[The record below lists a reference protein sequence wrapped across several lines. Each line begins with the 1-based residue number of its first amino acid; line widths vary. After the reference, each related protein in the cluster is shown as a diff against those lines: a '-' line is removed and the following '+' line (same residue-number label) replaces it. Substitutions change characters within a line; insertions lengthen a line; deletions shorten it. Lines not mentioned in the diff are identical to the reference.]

1 MLLPDDWHSPCN
13 LQESSSVPVT
23 GNCNGIFDDG
33 FLWFLDESGTVYK
46 HHQQEY
52 YFKSKQAATRWF
64 KLKAVLQWAIL
75 RRIIMRKRA
84 RRMVLKSRVA
94 KRLVSTAGQNWNV
107 KEHKPGPVTSPT
119 QMYFTCNHE
128 HEDDE
133 KDGKLN
139 PIYSS
144 DRDTVPSK
152 LDTSGIGQS
161 LTLFPTLLTGD
172 VIEAE
177 EVLSPH
183 MAPQMSPIKATKQ
196 VCHRRVHRKP
206 PPVSSSPLP
215 ETIFSNSGFCRA
227 ASSAIK
233 ELIMVRKK
241 DPFWQ
246 YVEPV
251 AEGRFKCN
259 YCGRDFAGGIPR
271 VKSHLSGIKG
281 RDIDICLKV
290 HEDVQAAAR
299 EAINGVKRKQKA
311 EASSDDVQ
319 ISALDATNGTN
330 KRSKVEA
337 CSGNFDDNFSNAH
350 EKKDGCMLDN
360 LLAKFALLN
369 DIDCN
374 IIQSSS
380 FIEFVN
386 ALLEFGYSY
395 NLPSCS
401 KLKTKLIPNLGM
413 EVAAYV
419 KNVKSSWEQTGC
431 TLISDIWCDDI
442 EGKFHIN
449 IISQCPA
456 GLVLLGTFEVS
467 KNDLSSTY
475 FKEII
480 SFVIQHIGPQ
490 RVLQFIQSDA
500 QQVELPGPLLHKGFN
515 HIFMTHCA
523 ACEIQLLFGDIY
535 TGIEWVRATFDR
547 ANFVVDVV
555 YEHYA
560 VLSLVR
566 KYTNKKELKQPL
578 LTEFSSNYEM
588 LQSFVEVK
596 DQLLLLVKSSEWYT
610 SDCDAEETRRQIAE
624 TIQNENFWDQVQ
636 EVLKAL
642 ESIFHV
648 FCLVDSSG
656 STFGYLYGAMEM
668 AEEAMEQLYNNN
680 PNRFQKLWDTF
691 NSRKGRLMH
700 PMHAAAAFLNP
711 AFMCSET
718 FKHSPRI
725 KDGMNFVLKNLVAD
739 EEEDDFLDQMDQ
751 YHMKASEV
759 FTYTAMKM
767 LKTSHPR
774 KWWDYCGDYLPI
786 LKKYAIRILSQPCSS
801 SSCKRSLSAS
811 EAAQIK
817 RRRES
822 TPAGLEN
829 CLHLRMNA
837 TLMAKSNTMKTIDR
851 RPIDLQELGK
861 PKLISENSADGL
873 PSDPKILCP
882 NEQQNSGSLFTRN
895 QLVEPNYLQLHFV
908 TMVSSPL
915 VTGQKVEGEGGSPI
929 HVFLVDP
936 QTGFL
941 VQDGA
946 LSRLKLIVCVLE
958 GDFNEEGEADWAQ
971 EYFQS
976 NEITSIIP
984 LMAGNLHVVLNGGM
998 GTLGD
1003 ITFNEESSMARN
1015 GTFRLG
1021 VKTSGDCR
1029 EGFRIREGISNAFV
1043 VKGNEATRWK
1053 KPAAYDMLL
1062 PDDRHSPCNLQES
1075 SSFLVTGNY
1084 DEIYDDWLL
1093 WSFDE
1098 SGSVYQHH
1106 QQEYCFKSKQ
1116 AATRWF
1122 KLKAVLQWAI
1132 LRRIIMRKRARRMVV
1147 KNRVEKRLGQNWNVK
1162 EHKHAPV
1169 TSLTQMYFTCNHE
1182 HEDDEK
1188 DGKLKPINSSDR
1200 DTVPSMLDTSGMG
1213 QSLTLFPTLLTGDGI
1228 KAKEVLSPH
1237 MAHFKATKQKGKE
1250 VLLKRS
1256 GSFRSTITD
1265 AGGSIPAK
1273 PDSNY
1278 FSHSLTLFPSLLND
1292 MEPNKADVLEPMP
1305 TNSGSYI
1312 ELTKLAPMAALS
1324 SALCLLS
1331 NVRQP
1336 AESSSCLTA
1345 LDDGALGQCKY
1356 ENDMKRAKKRWRK
1369 LKSVL
1374 RLVFLW
1380 KVIAPRSFEGHSK
1393 GSQVGNFPA
1402 KVHSS
1407 AVSRRVHRY
1416 VRRKDTSWTL
1426 VMGSLEDAY
1435 AWRKY
1440 GQKAILGQKY
1450 PRSYFRCQNR
1460 KISKCRATKQVERLD
1475 SDPTTYRVTYYGHH
1489 TCDMSAAVSSP
1500 SQPSPPPSGPE
1511 VEMPKS
1517 PPTKR
1522 ISQASGIKCDDHKES
1537 TDQTAVN
1544 MSNLGDDM
1552 EDTLADH
1559 PL

>member
-1 MLLPDDWHSPCN
+1 
-13 LQESSSVPVT
+13 
-23 GNCNGIFDDG
+23 
-33 FLWFLDESGTVYK
+33 
-46 HHQQEY
+46 
-52 YFKSKQAATRWF
+52 
-64 KLKAVLQWAIL
+64 
-75 RRIIMRKRA
+75 
-84 RRMVLKSRVA
+84 
-94 KRLVSTAGQNWNV
+94 
-107 KEHKPGPVTSPT
+107 
-119 QMYFTCNHE
+119 
-128 HEDDE
+128 
-133 KDGKLN
+133 
-139 PIYSS
+139 
-144 DRDTVPSK
+144 
-152 LDTSGIGQS
+152 
-161 LTLFPTLLTGD
+161 
-172 VIEAE
+172 
-177 EVLSPH
+177 
-183 MAPQMSPIKATKQ
+183 
-196 VCHRRVHRKP
+196 
-206 PPVSSSPLP
+206 
-215 ETIFSNSGFCRA
+215 
-227 ASSAIK
+227 
-233 ELIMVRKK
+233 
-241 DPFWQ
+241 
-246 YVEPV
+246 
-251 AEGRFKCN
+251 
-259 YCGRDFAGGIPR
+259 
-271 VKSHLSGIKG
+271 
-281 RDIDICLKV
+281 
-290 HEDVQAAAR
+290 
-299 EAINGVKRKQKA
+299 
-311 EASSDDVQ
+311 
-319 ISALDATNGTN
+319 
-330 KRSKVEA
+330 
-337 CSGNFDDNFSNAH
+337 
-350 EKKDGCMLDN
+350 
-360 LLAKFALLN
+360 
-369 DIDCN
+369 
-374 IIQSSS
+374 
-380 FIEFVN
+380 
-386 ALLEFGYSY
+386 
-395 NLPSCS
+395 
-401 KLKTKLIPNLGM
+401 
-413 EVAAYV
+413 
-419 KNVKSSWEQTGC
+419 
-431 TLISDIWCDDI
+431 
-442 EGKFHIN
+442 
-449 IISQCPA
+449 
-456 GLVLLGTFEVS
+456 
-467 KNDLSSTY
+467 
-475 FKEII
+475 
-480 SFVIQHIGPQ
+480 
-490 RVLQFIQSDA
+490 
-500 QQVELPGPLLHKGFN
+500 
-515 HIFMTHCA
+515 
-523 ACEIQLLFGDIY
+523 
-535 TGIEWVRATFDR
+535 
-547 ANFVVDVV
+547 
-555 YEHYA
+555 
-560 VLSLVR
+560 
-566 KYTNKKELKQPL
+566 
-578 LTEFSSNYEM
+578 
-588 LQSFVEVK
+588 
-596 DQLLLLVKSSEWYT
+596 
-610 SDCDAEETRRQIAE
+610 
-624 TIQNENFWDQVQ
+624 
-636 EVLKAL
+636 
-642 ESIFHV
+642 
-648 FCLVDSSG
+648 
-656 STFGYLYGAMEM
+656 M

-998 GTLGD
+998 
-1003 ITFNEESSMARN
+1003 
-1015 GTFRLG
+1015 
-1021 VKTSGDCR
+1021 
-1029 EGFRIREGISNAFV
+1029 
-1043 VKGNEATRWK
+1043 ATRWK

-1147 KNRVEKRLGQNWNVK
+1147 KNRVEKRL
-1162 EHKHAPV
+1162 
-1169 TSLTQMYFTCNHE
+1169 
-1182 HEDDEK
+1182 
-1188 DGKLKPINSSDR
+1188 
-1200 DTVPSMLDTSGMG
+1200 GMG

-1324 SALCLLS
+1324 SG
-1331 NVRQP
+1331 
-1336 AESSSCLTA
+1336 ESTSSACPSSCYTF
-1345 LDDGALGQCKY
+1345 Y
-1356 ENDMKRAKKRWRK
+1356 ELIN
-1369 LKSVL
+1369 
-1374 RLVFLW
+1374 
-1380 KVIAPRSFEGHSK
+1380 GHLFRP
-1393 GSQVGNFPA
+1393 Q
-1402 KVHSS
+1402 
-1407 AVSRRVHRY
+1407 
-1416 VRRKDTSWTL
+1416 TL
-1426 VMGSLEDAY
+1426 VSEAY
-1435 AWRKY
+1435 V
-1440 GQKAILGQKY
+1440 
-1450 PRSYFRCQNR
+1450 FRTVE
-1460 KISKCRATKQVERLD
+1460 KI
-1475 SDPTTYRVTYYGHH
+1475 
-1489 TCDMSAAVSSP
+1489 
-1500 SQPSPPPSGPE
+1500 
-1511 VEMPKS
+1511 
-1517 PPTKR
+1517 
-1522 ISQASGIKCDDHKES
+1522 
-1537 TDQTAVN
+1537 
-1544 MSNLGDDM
+1544 
-1552 EDTLADH
+1552 
-1559 PL
+1559 